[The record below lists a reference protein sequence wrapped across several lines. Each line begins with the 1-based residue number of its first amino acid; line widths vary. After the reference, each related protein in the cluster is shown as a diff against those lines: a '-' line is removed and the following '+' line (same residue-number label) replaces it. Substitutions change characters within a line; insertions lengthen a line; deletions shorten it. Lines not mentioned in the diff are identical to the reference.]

1 MLCDGWEVGAAGGGG
16 GNGVSWRG
24 LARWVVTR
32 LRSPCTLVASLSL
45 LHLLTRSLL
54 IAAAHSTNPDH
65 HLTLDAAFTPHI
77 VHYVI
82 PVTPFPARLRAAHRK
97 PPQSPSHS
105 LLVIT
110 AALSLPMSQPRQVP
124 FIHLDNL
131 HLVHSS
137 AVITTKAVLLTV
149 FRSHHNNILATDIQP
164 SIIIATMYV
173 LLTNSLS

>member
-1 MLCDGWEVGAAGGGG
+1 MGSEGRRGGGG
-16 GNGVSWRG
+16 YGVSWRG

-45 LHLLTRSLL
+45 LHLLTRSLP
-54 IAAAHSTNPDH
+54 IAAAHSTYPDH

-124 FIHLDNL
+124 FYSPRQ
-131 HLVHSS
+131 SS
-137 AVITTKAVLLTV
+137 TF
-149 FRSHHNNILATDIQP
+149 FRSHHNKGCATD
-164 SIIIATMYV
+164 
-173 LLTNSLS
+173 SLSQSSQQCPCH